1 MSASF
6 DFAYAT
12 LRTNGNG
19 VSVRE
24 SILDV
29 SIVQR
34 FLEDVLN
41 NASVHPERSKATSPV
56 HTERSD
62 ATSSVHPKRSKALRS
77 S

>member
-41 NASVHPERSKATSPV
+41 NASVHP
-56 HTERSD
+56 
-62 ATSSVHPKRSKALRS
+62 KRNEALRS